1 MMNLFIPKG
10 IKIGSLT
17 IAFYAICIIIG
28 AIVAYQLS
36 RHYLKKKGYDPNAI
50 ENLFYVAFPS
60 GIIGARIWWM
70 IAERQPIQDIYKI
83 WQGGLAIQGGVLA
96 GAAVGIIFMIT
107 RRKNIPVLLA
117 TDCIVPTILVAQAI
131 GRWGNFFNQEVYGYC
146 VDKWNWLPPFIS
158 DRLSIALNSAG
169 DGWATSNWTGD
180 LFNGGDGYYYLCDGG
195 ASKMVLPLFLI
206 EGLLNLAGFFIIVY
220 GIPALFKFLSKK
232 TNDKISLANGDLMC
246 CYLMWYGTVRLIL
259 EPLRNE
265 KFIMGVDGGV
275 GSAKSM
281 VMSIIF
287 IVMGVLGIVGCHL
300 FKYFWPKRKVLD
312 TNVISGSEA
321 SKDSA
326 SIAEINKENEDIN
339 KENENKEN
347 IEENGNK
354 KD

>member
-17 IAFYAICIIIG
+17 ITFYAICIIIG

-50 ENLFYVAFPS
+50 ENLFYIAFPS

-83 WQGGLAIQGGVLA
+83 WQGGLAIQGGVLV

-158 DRLSIALNSAG
+158 DRLSIALNKAG
-169 DGWATSNWTGD
+169 DGWATEWTSG
-180 LFNGGDGYYYLCDGG
+180 LFDGGDGYYYLCDGG

-347 IEENGNK
+347 IEDYGNK